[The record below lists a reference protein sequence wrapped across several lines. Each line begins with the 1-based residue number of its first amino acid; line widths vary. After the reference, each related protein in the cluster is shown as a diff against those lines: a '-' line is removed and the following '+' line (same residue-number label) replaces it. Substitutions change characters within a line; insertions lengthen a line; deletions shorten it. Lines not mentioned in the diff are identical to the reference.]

1 MKRKIVGILILCIV
15 LFSLYFVF
23 HVTNASR
30 TDLALGFPTED
41 SVFKDAIIEDWQIR
55 EFEETGF
62 TWKETKGDEYPVYIA
77 HTGSCFIIKTSKCGE
92 EYRVFLCEEVSEQVR
107 NGLNKRKFNKVV
119 EQDTIFSFLG
129 KPIVI
134 NNKIYHQISTIA
146 AQDKMLSYSNSIIQ
160 ICDVRWK
167 IHLMQK
173 SIALMTSV
181 QPDDS
186 KMKQVVKYLNSI
198 YGKPYQDDE
207 DGYSIKWSSSDDS
220 LDIFKSG
227 STLVHLCRVSSG
239 EGGTFLFFK

>member
-1 MKRKIVGILILCIV
+1 
-15 LFSLYFVF
+15 
-23 HVTNASR
+23 VTNASR
-30 TDLALGFPTED
+30 TDYGSELSIED
-41 SVFKDAIIEDWQIR
+41 SVFKNATSEGWQIQ

-77 HTGSCFIIKTSKCGE
+77 HTGSCFIIKTSKSGE
-92 EYRVFLCEEVSEQVR
+92 EYRMFLCEEVSEQIR
-107 NGLNKRKFNKVV
+107 NGLNKRKINKFV

-160 ICDVRWK
+160 ICDVRWR
-167 IHLMQK
+167 IHLMQN

-198 YGKPYQDDE
+198 YGKPYQDE